1 MVIFSLSGGGMAR
14 RRRVRATNV
23 IWNGNDWQQ
32 AWQIAMTRIN
42 GMPAVVAKQI
52 AFHHAVDMLD
62 CGFARGDAFQFQLG
76 LLMVMDACNEAIER
90 GDCGQWW

>member
-1 MVIFSLSGGGMAR
+1 MAR

-23 IWNGNDWQQ
+23 TWNGNDWQQ